1 MSASDLLGAV
11 KRAARPSQPTLSLA
25 VGSPTLAILRPVA
38 TVGTLNA
45 NDVRVLT
52 AWRNR
57 FVTSFLT
64 EFEATEAMT
73 EQWLRTTVAND
84 SSRVLFMLDTLDGT
98 TAAYIGLAFIDW
110 DTGYGEA
117 DAVVRGADLP
127 PGVMTA
133 ALRTLLAWARN
144 QLGLTSLGVRVRSD
158 NAAHHFYEKAGF
170 VEHRRVPLRR
180 EHDGSMIRWVEEPGG
195 GFEGPALVYMQLAR

>member
-1 MSASDLLGAV
+1 MRGRDFLGAV
-11 KRAARPSQPTLSLA
+11 KRAARPLQPTLSIA
-25 VGSPTLAILRPVA
+25 VGTPIVAVLRPVA

-64 EFEATEAMT
+64 EFEATEERT

-84 SSRVLFMLDTLDGT
+84 PTRVLFMLDTLEGT
-98 TAAYIGLAFIDW
+98 TAAYVGLAFIDW
-110 DTGYGEA
+110 ETGYGEA

-133 ALRTLLAWARN
+133 ALHTLLAWAQN
-144 QLGLTSLGVRVRSD
+144 QLGLTALGVRVRSD
-158 NAAHHFYEKAGF
+158 NAALHFYEKVGF
-170 VEHRRVPLRR
+170 VERRRVPLRR
-180 EHDGSMIRWVEEPGG
+180 EHDGSMIRWVEEPGRHS
-195 GFEGPALVYMQLAR
+195 EGLALVYMQLAR